1 MSNTD
6 ESFEAKKM
14 WHELYIELLANPM
27 DNRTD
32 RKFCEEIQIDP
43 TTLQKWKQKNRIA
56 IFGEVQRR
64 RKAYINELRTVT
76 YKALANKLDKDTNAI
91 KLSLQI
97 TGDLVERSES
107 KVEYMDEDAK
117 KRRINALIEE
127 IGKRKKAHEEAE
139 GGSIPAARTPEL
151 GGANEKPASEPS

>member
-1 MSNTD
+1 MSDTD
-6 ESFEAKKM
+6 SFEAKKT
-14 WHELYIELLANPM
+14 WHELYVELLANPM

-32 RKFCEEIQIDP
+32 KKFCEEIGIDP
-43 TTLQKWKQKNRIA
+43 TTLQKWKQKNRIS

-64 RKAYINELRTVT
+64 RKAYINELRAVT

-127 IGKRKKAHEEAE
+127 IGKRKKAQSEAE
-139 GGSIPAARTPEL
+139 SGSRPEVDSNGVGRTEP
-151 GGANEKPASEPS
+151 GTAN